1 VTLEYFDYRTDLR
14 NFFISPE
21 LRCRFMTIKAGQT
34 TGSHT
39 HDLGHEVFMVMDGQI
54 EFDVA
59 GRKAVLGPGQ
69 ICVARVDEP
78 HTLRALGDKDATIYL
93 SVTPHIQPT
102 HTQWDEAGQKRPPKY
117 DSVQD
122 GWQHAPATAELVDR
136 QLAAVRALAEAAQAA
151 LAAHERSA
159 DALKRAIAAGDPAAA
174 RPSVDAMWA
183 GISQT
188 FQRASALA
196 DVWNELAPRATTSQP
211 LSS

>member
-1 VTLEYFDYRTDLR
+1 VTLEFFDYRTDLR
-14 NFFISPE
+14 NFFITPE
-21 LRCRFMTIKAGQT
+21 LRCRFMKIPAGTT

-39 HDLGHEVFMVMDGQI
+39 HDLGHEVFMVMEGQI

-69 ICVARVDEP
+69 LCVARVDEP
-78 HTLRALGDKDATIYL
+78 HTLRALGDADATIYL

-102 HTQWDEAGQKRPPKY
+102 HTRWDAAGQKRPPKY

-122 GWQHAPATAELVDR
+122 GWEHAPATSELVDR

-151 LAAHERSA
+151 LATHERTA
-159 DALKRAIAAGDPAAA
+159 DELKRAIAAGDPAAA

-196 DVWNELAPRATTSQP
+196 DVWNELAPRATSQP
-211 LSS
+211 K

>member
-1 VTLEYFDYRTDLR
+1 VTLEHFDYRTDLR
-14 NFFISPE
+14 NVFITPE
-21 LRCRFMTIKAGQT
+21 LRCRFMKIPAGTT

-39 HDLGHEVFMVMDGQI
+39 HDLGHEVFMVMEGQI

-69 ICVARVDEP
+69 MCVARVDEP
-78 HTLRALGDKDATIYL
+78 HTLRTLGDEDATIYL

-102 HTQWDEAGQKRPPKY
+102 HTSWDAAGQKRPPRY

-122 GWQHAPATAELVDR
+122 GWEHTPAAPELVDR

-151 LAAHERSA
+151 LAAHERTA
-159 DALKRAIAAGDPAAA
+159 DELKRAIAAGDPAAA

-188 FQRASALA
+188 FQRASAMA
-196 DVWNELAPRATTSQP
+196 DVWNELAPRATRQQK
-211 LSS
+211 